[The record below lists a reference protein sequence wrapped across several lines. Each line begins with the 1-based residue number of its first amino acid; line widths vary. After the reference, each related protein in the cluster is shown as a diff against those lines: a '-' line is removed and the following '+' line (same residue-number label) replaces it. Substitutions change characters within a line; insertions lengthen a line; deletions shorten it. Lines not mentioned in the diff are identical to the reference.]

1 MEHEKRKATGTAALL
16 WAMLALVFS
25 LLSGGMGTAQIE
37 SLSDF
42 LRVCIVL
49 PVLEELVFRGGM
61 QFCLRPIGA
70 NVAICLQ
77 ALLFAALHGSLKAK
91 CYALGMGL
99 IFGWA
104 AEKTGNLW
112 TGLFLHLLNNG
123 LVVAGS
129 LAERGIG

>member
-1 MEHEKRKATGTAALL
+1 MECEKKKAVGTAVLL
-16 WAMLALVFS
+16 WVALALIFS
-25 LLSGGMGTAQIE
+25 LLSGGMGAANIKT
-37 SLSDF
+37 LSDF
-42 LRVCIVL
+42 LRVCLFL

-61 QFCLRPIGA
+61 QFCLRPLGA
-70 NVAICLQ
+70 NAAICLQ